1 MSVRRGCALLAFVA
15 MLLAMSGATAGAAGT
30 SYDSGGAFSTCSDS
44 SCNAYFSADVHGT
57 GPDHAAGFSW
67 YSQAWPL
74 LEQPIDGLQIGLSS
88 TWISPDNVDQPSDI
102 QQAFCSQ
109 SKFDDFRKNSWWGY
123 FQTIEGSLGWW
134 GSTHFRTVMPKYA
147 ANGTPD
153 CYTTMFSSPGWT
165 FDDARAVRRNEAA
178 LVQLSNRLLMP
189 PDGMPLTPRSN
200 GTYLGSAWMSLPLPN
215 VGRSAGGVATGA
227 QSWTLFLNARN
238 FNGPVAYWLP
248 QSWSAI
254 GASIPSIVGLGL
266 DTNHGYVDNFSSE
279 WNTVPLFTATDSAG
293 TVFSKVPPTQFP
305 IDAQGRTIFTR
316 DPVAYS
322 ASALSD
328 SLGQWIAGSGALPR
342 SFAAAATKPLTLT
355 AGDSTFYQQ
364 QKALPDLLSTVHLST
379 FERGAAYGFAWPT
392 QRGTGHLPTT
402 FREQGNARVA
412 VAAEQTPSELQR
424 ATFPSTPDPI
434 FTYRSPGWWR
444 TSPAASSLRT
454 TRLLD
459 GSTVTYRWY
468 RFVDQPALQRLHLTA
483 AEADRLQQVVTGL
496 QRGWAR
502 GTRFMARPAHGG
514 LSTLDPGLIVKPP
527 RGLEYG
533 YVPYVVQQ
541 SNAF

>member
-1 MSVRRGCALLAFVA
+1 MLGRCALFGCVA
-15 MLLAMSGATAGAAGT
+15 LLLLAIGGASAGAAAP
-30 SYDSGGAFSTCSDS
+30 SYDSGGAFSTCPDS
-44 SCNAYFSADVHGT
+44 SCNAYFSADVG
-57 GPDHAAGFSW
+57 GGDADHEAGFSW

-74 LEQPIDGLQIGLSS
+74 LEHPIDGLQIGLSS
-88 TWISPDNVDQPSDI
+88 TWISPDNVAQPSAI

-109 SKFDDFRKNSWWGY
+109 SKYEDFRRDSWWGY

-165 FDDARAVRRNEAA
+165 FDNGRAVKRDEAA

-215 VGRSAGGVATGA
+215 AGQSIGGVVTGA
-227 QSWTLFLNARN
+227 QAWTLFLKARN

-248 QSWSAI
+248 QAWSAI

-266 DTNHGYVDNFSSE
+266 DTNRGYVGSFASE
-279 WNTVPLFTATDSAG
+279 WTTVPLFTATDSTG
-293 TVFSKVPPTQFP
+293 TVISKVPPTEFP

-316 DPVAYS
+316 DPVAY
-322 ASALSD
+322 AAAAISD
-328 SLGQWIAGSGALPR
+328 PLARWIAGSGALPR
-342 SFAAAATKPLTLT
+342 SFAATATRPLTLT
-355 AGDSTFYQQ
+355 ASDSTFYQQ
-364 QKALPDLLSTVHLST
+364 RKALPDLLSTVHLST
-379 FERGAAYGFAWPT
+379 FEDGAAYGFAWPT

-402 FREQGNARVA
+402 FRQQGAARVA
-412 VAAEQTPSELQR
+412 VVAGQTPAALQR

-434 FTYRSPGWWR
+434 YTYRSPSWWSA
-444 TSPAASSLRT
+444 SPAASRLRT

-468 RFVDQPALQRLHLTA
+468 RFVDQPALQRLHLTVP
-483 AEADRLQQVVTGL
+483 EADRLQQVVTGL

-502 GTRFMARPAHGG
+502 GAHFMAEPARGR
-514 LSTLDPGLIVKPP
+514 LSTLDPGLIVTPP

-533 YVPYVVQQ
+533 YVPYVVRQ

>member
-1 MSVRRGCALLAFVA
+1 MSVRRVFVLLGCVLLLAVGG
-15 MLLAMSGATAGAAGT
+15 SSAAAAPV
-30 SYDSGGAFSTCSDS
+30 YDSGGAYSTCPDS
-44 SCNAYFSADVHGT
+44 SCNAYFSADVKGG

-74 LEQPIDGLQIGLSS
+74 LERPIDGLQIGLSS
-88 TWISPDNVDQPSDI
+88 TWISPDNVDQPDAI
-102 QQAFCSQ
+102 QKAFCSK
-109 SKFDDFRKNSWWGY
+109 SKYQDFRRDSWWGY

-134 GSTHFRTVMPKYA
+134 GSTRFRTVMPKYA

-165 FDDARAVRRNEAA
+165 FDDARAVKRNEAA

-215 VGRSAGGVATGA
+215 VGQSVGGVATGTQA
-227 QSWTLFLNARN
+227 WTLFLKARN
-238 FNGPVAYWLP
+238 FDGPVAYWLP
-248 QSWSAI
+248 QAWSAI
-254 GASIPSIVGLGL
+254 GSSIPSIVGLGL
-266 DTNHGYVDNFSSE
+266 DTNSGHVDNFSSE
-279 WNTVPLFTATDSAG
+279 WNTVPVYTATDSAG
-293 TVFSKVPPTQFP
+293 TVFSKVPRTQFP

-316 DPVAYS
+316 DPAAYS
-322 ASALSD
+322 ASAISD
-328 SLGQWIAGSGALPR
+328 PLARWIAGSGALPR

-355 AGDSTFYQQ
+355 TSDSTFYQQ
-364 QKALPDLLSTVHLST
+364 QKALPDLLSTVSLST
-379 FERGAAYGFAWPT
+379 FEGGAAYGFAWPK
-392 QRGTGHLPTT
+392 QRGTGYLPET
-402 FREQGNARVA
+402 FREQGNTRVA
-412 VAAEQTPSELQR
+412 VEAGQTPVDLQR

-444 TSPAASSLRT
+444 ASRAASSLRT

-459 GSTVTYRWY
+459 GSMVTYRWY
-468 RFVDQPALQRLHLTA
+468 RFVDQPALQRLNLTS
-483 AEADRLQQVVTGL
+483 AEADRLQQVVTRM

-502 GTRFMARPAHGG
+502 GAHFMARPAQGG

>member
-1 MSVRRGCALLAFVA
+1 MSVRRCFVLLGCLLLLA
-15 MLLAMSGATAGAAGT
+15 AGESSAAAAP
-30 SYDSGGAFSTCSDS
+30 SYDSGGAFSTCEDS
-44 SCNAYFSADVHGT
+44 SCNAYFSADVQGG

-74 LEQPIDGLQIGLSS
+74 LENPIDGLQIGLSS
-88 TWISPDNVDQPSDI
+88 TWVSPDNVDQSAAI
-102 QQAFCSQ
+102 QKAFCSK
-109 SKFDDFRKNSWWGY
+109 SKFEDFRRDSWWGY

-165 FDDARAVRRNEAA
+165 FDDARAVKRNEAA

-215 VGRSAGGVATGA
+215 AGQSVGGVATGTQA
-227 QSWTLFLNARN
+227 WTLFLNARN

-248 QSWSAI
+248 QAWSAI
-254 GASIPSIVGLGL
+254 GASVPSIVGLGL

-279 WNTVPLFTATDSAG
+279 WNTVPLYTATDSAG

-316 DPVAYS
+316 DPAAYS
-322 ASALSD
+322 ASAISNPLAR
-328 SLGQWIAGSGALPR
+328 WIAGNGALPR
-342 SFAAAATKPLTLT
+342 SFAVAATKPLTLT
-355 AGDSTFYQQ
+355 TSDSTFYQQ
-364 QKALPDLLSTVHLST
+364 QKALPDLLSTVHMST
-379 FERGAAYGFAWPT
+379 FEGGAAYGFAWPT
-392 QRGTGHLPTT
+392 QRGTGHLPET
-402 FREQGNARVA
+402 FREQGNTRVA
-412 VAAEQTPSELQR
+412 VEAGQTPAELQR

-444 TSPAASSLRT
+444 ASRAASSLRT

-468 RFVDQPALQRLHLTA
+468 RFVDQPALQRLDLTT
-483 AEADRLQQVVTGL
+483 AEADHLQQVVTGL

-502 GTRFMARPAHGG
+502 GAHFMARPASGG